1 MVSYLA
7 IMTTREVIK
16 AKVLNFKIAG
26 VQFELIP
33 WFTKNKF
40 FCLLPET
47 YLVTFSQEVKRLT
60 AFKSTPEK
68 KLKTLMSI
76 LIQLENSLTSGNK
89 REPNILNL

>member
-16 AKVLNFKIAG
+16 AKVLNFKIAC

-40 FCLLPET
+40 CLLSEKF
-47 YLVTFSQEVKRLT
+47 LVTFSQEVKRLT

-76 LIQLENSLTSGNK
+76 LIQPENSLTSGNK

>member
-7 IMTTREVIK
+7 IMTMREVIK

-40 FCLLPET
+40 FCLLPEK
-47 YLVTFSQEVKRLT
+47 YLVTQEVKRLT

-76 LIQLENSLTSGNK
+76 LIQPENSLTSGNK

>member
-40 FCLLPET
+40 CLLPEK
-47 YLVTFSQEVKRLT
+47 YFVTFSQEVKRLT

-76 LIQLENSLTSGNK
+76 LIQPENSLTSGNK

>member
-16 AKVLNFKIAG
+16 AKVLNFEIAG
-26 VQFELIP
+26 VQFGLIP
-33 WFTKNKF
+33 WFTKNKL
-40 FCLLPET
+40 FCLLPEK
-47 YLVTFSQEVKRLT
+47 YLVTFSQGVKSLHH
-60 AFKSTPEK
+60 KK

-76 LIQLENSLTSGNK
+76 LIQPENSLTSGNK

>member
-1 MVSYLA
+1 M
-7 IMTTREVIK
+7 IK

-40 FCLLPET
+40 FCLLPEK
-47 YLVTFSQEVKRLT
+47 YRVTFSQEVKRLM

-76 LIQLENSLTSGNK
+76 LIQPENSLTSGNK